1 MQAVSDFLGYSLVS
15 SSGPAI
21 QQPLSKPS
29 EARMEGQRPS
39 RWGGGGGGGDS
50 SRNMPFPGTPALFER
65 LVLGSGRWSW
75 RVRWYF

>member
-21 QQPLSKPS
+21 QQALGKPS
-29 EARMEGQRPS
+29 EAR
-39 RWGGGGGGGDS
+39 GGGRGGGDS

-75 RVRWYF
+75 RVRRYF